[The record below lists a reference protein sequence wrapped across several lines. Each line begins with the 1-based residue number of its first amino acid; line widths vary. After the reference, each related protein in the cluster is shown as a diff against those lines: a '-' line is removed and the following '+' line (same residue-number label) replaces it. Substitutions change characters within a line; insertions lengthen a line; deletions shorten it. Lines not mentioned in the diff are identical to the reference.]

1 MSVSSAR
8 EDEVMRDVS
17 KRETLLRLYRY
28 LFAYKK
34 HWRRWRFL
42 LLITLAVTLATPLM
56 IELAIDTYVA
66 NRDTAGLLR
75 LAVIALLL
83 SCCICSAQDAGC
95 A

>member
-1 MSVSSAR
+1 MSVNAIR

-34 HWRRWRFL
+34 TLAAVALL

-66 NRDTAGLLR
+66 NSDTAGLLR
-75 LAVIALLL
+75 LAVL
-83 SCCICSAQDAGC
+83 DAHDGRRHK
-95 A
+95 